1 MRLLNAKT
9 YQLHSELGQDK
20 PKYAILSHTWEEEEV
35 LFEDIR
41 RASRAGIESKR
52 GFYKLKQA
60 CEQALAD
67 GYDFVW
73 VDTCCIN
80 KGSSAELSEAI
91 NSMFRWYT
99 EASVCYAYLSDAI
112 YGKELPLSQS
122 RWFGR
127 GWTLQELLA
136 PDHVHFYDRNWLY
149 LGSRISL
156 ATEIASITGIHD
168 MILIRG
174 HTDPLPTAQVSRVAC
189 TRQLNSASYV
199 CWYCGQTI
207 EISVRKALLRLTI
220 AQRMTWASK
229 RETTRLE
236 DSAYC
241 LMGLF
246 EVHMP
251 LIYGEG
257 AKAFYRLQE
266 AILRSSR
273 DHSILAFRATE
284 AWARTQGS
292 FSQLLAP
299 HPSYFRD
306 DIRNEWMPYAKAI
319 NMSLAGN
326 SLSVELSICPLRSD
340 DMCLD
345 LFRGRYLGILDCTIG
360 DDPLARP
367 AILLEAI
374 DGRKKRFRRCAAE
387 PVLLQLSIGNVSEAV
402 LLRRYADE
410 VITRRVEYNPK
421 DIKRC
426 HITIVE
432 EEVEEKERL
441 WCPPVRINIAA
452 STSSTYHEYVASP
465 GFVGDYAVSSPKDT
479 IHVIAF
485 YSQDYEDYF
494 IAWGSFA
501 APMDRDGFNEG
512 LWCRVWTLSQLFELF
527 ECAQSSPREDVHIE
541 DVVREVAFL
550 SIADD
555 YTPRAERFPAR
566 GEVFLSDS
574 TSPKIKIKA
583 FVSRISFLGRA
594 ASQINVIA
602 ETQDEA
608 HSGKAV
614 TVKQRDDTEHTS
626 VAKLVDADESD
637 IAPYL
642 EMPIFDMA
650 D

>member
-41 RASRAGIESKR
+41 RASRAQIESKR
-52 GFYKLKQA
+52 GFYKIQRA

-73 VDTCCIN
+73 IDTCCIN

-99 EASVCYAYLSDAI
+99 EASVCYAYLSDAG
-112 YGKELPLSQS
+112 YGKELSLSHC

-136 PDHVHFYDRNWLY
+136 PDHVHFYDRNWSH

-168 MILIRG
+168 TILIRG
-174 HTDPLPTAQVSRVAC
+174 HTDPLSTARVSRDAY

-207 EISVRKALLRLTI
+207 EVSVRKALLRLTI

-236 DSAYC
+236 DSAYS

-266 AILRSSR
+266 AILKRSR

-284 AWARTQGS
+284 TWARTQGS
-292 FSQLLAP
+292 FAQLLAP

-306 DIRNEWMPYAKAI
+306 DIRNEWMPYAKAT
-319 NMSLAGN
+319 NMNLVGN
-326 SLSVELSICPLRSD
+326 ALSMELSICPLRSD

-345 LFRGRYLGILDCTIG
+345 LFRGRHLGILDCTIG

-374 DGRKKRFRRCAAE
+374 DDRKKRFRRCAAE

-421 DIKRC
+421 EIKRC
-426 HITIVE
+426 QITIVE

-441 WCPPVRINIAA
+441 WCPPIRINIAA
-452 STSSTYHEYVASP
+452 STSPTYHEYVASP
-465 GFVGDYAVSSPKDT
+465 GLVGDYVVASPKDT
-479 IHVIAF
+479 IHVLAF

-512 LWCRVWTLSQLFELF
+512 LWCRIWTLSQLFELF
-527 ECAQSSPREDVHIE
+527 ENAQSSPREDVHVE
-541 DVVREVAFL
+541 DVVREVAFMN
-550 SIADD
+550 IADG
-555 YTPRAERFPAR
+555 YTPRDERFPAR
-566 GEVFLSDS
+566 GEVVLWDS
-574 TSPKIKIKA
+574 TSTTLKIKA
-583 FVSRISFLGRA
+583 FISRISFLGRA
-594 ASQINVIA
+594 AFQLNVMA

-608 HSGKAV
+608 QSGKAKIV
-614 TVKQRDDTEHTS
+614 EQRDGTEHTS
-626 VAKLVDADESD
+626 VAKLVDAEDSE

-642 EMPIFDMA
+642 EMPLFDMT